1 MSATLRKHM
10 NFAVDAA
17 WKAGKLTLRHFR
29 PGVQAEWKA
38 DLTPVTIADR
48 EAETRVREL
57 FAQAYPDDGIATCS
71 SPLVG
76 LKPAIRPSER
86 V

>member
-1 MSATLRKHM
+1 M

-17 WKAGKLTLRHFR
+17 RQAGKLTLGHFQS
-29 PGVQAEWKA
+29 GVQAESKA
-38 DLTPVTIADR
+38 DLSPVTIADR

-76 LKPAIRPSER
+76 LKPAIWPSER

>member
-1 MSATLRKHM
+1 M

-29 PGVQAEWKA
+29 PGVQAESKA
-38 DLTPVTIADR
+38 DFTPVTIADR

>member
-1 MSATLRKHM
+1 MEGRQADAEAFSAGTS
-10 NFAVDAA
+10 
-17 WKAGKLTLRHFR
+17 W
-29 PGVQAEWKA
+29 WKA

-71 SPLVG
+71 PPLVG
-76 LKPAIRPSER
+76 LKPAIWPSER

>member
-1 MSATLRKHM
+1 MSAALRKHM
-10 NFAVDAA
+10 DFAVDGAGQ
-17 WKAGKLTLRHFR
+17 AGKLTLGHFQS
-29 PGVQAEWKA
+29 GVQAEWKA
-38 DLTPVTIADR
+38 DLSPVTIADR

-57 FAQAYPDDGIATCS
+57 LAQAYPDDGIARCS

-76 LKPAIRPSER
+76 LKRVIRSSER

>member
-1 MSATLRKHM
+1 MSAAQRKHV
-10 NFAVDAA
+10 NFSVDAV
-17 WKAGKLTLRHFR
+17 WQAGKLTLRDFQS
-29 PGVQAEWKA
+29 GVQAEWKA
-38 DLTPVTIADR
+38 DLSPVTIADL

-57 FAQAYPDDGIATCS
+57 LAQAYPDDGIARCS

-76 LKPAIRPSER
+76 LKRVIRLSER

>member
-1 MSATLRKHM
+1 M

-29 PGVQAEWKA
+29 PGVQAESKA
-38 DLTPVTIADR
+38 DFTPVTIADR

-57 FAQAYPDDGIATCS
+57 FAQAYPDDGIATYS

>member
-1 MSATLRKHM
+1 MDL
-10 NFAVDAA
+10 AVDAA
-17 WKAGKLTLRHFR
+17 WQAGKLKLLHFQS
-29 PGVQAEWKA
+29 GVQAEWKA
-38 DLTPVTIADR
+38 DLSTVTIADR
-48 EAETRVREL
+48 EAKTPVREL
-57 FAQAYPDDGIATCS
+57 LAQACPDDGIATCS

>member
-1 MSATLRKHM
+1 MSAALRKHM

-17 WKAGKLTLRHFR
+17 WKAGNLTLRHFR
-29 PGVQAEWKA
+29 PGVQAESKA
-38 DLTPVTIADR
+38 DFTPVTIADR
-48 EAETRVREL
+48 EGETRVREL
-57 FAQAYPDDGIATCS
+57 FAQSYPDDGIATCS

>member
-1 MSATLRKHM
+1 MSAALRKHM

-29 PGVQAEWKA
+29 PGVQAESKA
-38 DLTPVTIADR
+38 DFTPVTIADR

>member
-1 MSATLRKHM
+1 MSAALRKHI

-29 PGVQAEWKA
+29 PGVQAESKA
-38 DLTPVTIADR
+38 DFTPVTIADR

>member
-1 MSATLRKHM
+1 VSAALRKHM
-10 NFAVDAA
+10 DFAVDAA
-17 WKAGKLTLRHFR
+17 WRAGKLTLGHFQS
-29 PGVQAEWKA
+29 GVQAESKA
-38 DLTPVTIADR
+38 DLSPVTIADR

-57 FAQAYPDDGIATCS
+57 LAQVYPDDGIARCS

-76 LKPAIRPSER
+76 LQLAIRPSEQ

>member
-1 MSATLRKHM
+1 MSAALRKHM
-10 NFAVDAA
+10 KFAVDAA
-17 WKAGKLTLRHFR
+17 WLAGKLTLRHFQ

-38 DLTPVTIADR
+38 DLSPVTIGYR
-48 EAETRVREL
+48 GAEIRVREL
-57 FAQAYPDDGIATCS
+57 LAQAYPDDGIARSS
-71 SPLVG
+71 SPLVE